1 MLAQQKSQV
10 ALAKRLKTEASRL
23 KKNAKGGNRHTISAS
38 SMEGSDQ
45 ARDEEVDGDDD
56 EKVEDDDDVDD
67 DEEEEEDD
75 DDEGEEREDG
85 VVEGTSASSI
95 NGSDLLCTS
104 RRLLLE
110 IRQGKFDLPPDIARE
125 RQEIIDAAFTSWSK
139 RDFRA
144 VIDALERNGRN
155 SMDLTVNE
163 VAEETGKVES
173 EVEEYVAVFMQR
185 WQELSN
191 WKDIY
196 QRTEKGE
203 KRMLR
208 DRQIRSL
215 CQRKVSARTPI
226 NYSYNECENT
236 RTRFFSDEEDLFLVD
251 QLQRHG
257 WFQWDDI
264 RTEIRKSDVFRFDW
278 FFKSRTAKDLAIRAE
293 LLVRLIEKEFAD
305 AGKDDSSEH
314 RKRQK
319 I

>member
-1 MLAQQKSQV
+1 
-10 ALAKRLKTEASRL
+10 LAKRLKTEASRL
-23 KKNAKGGNRHTISAS
+23 KKSAKGGNRKTISAS
-38 SMEGSDQ
+38 SMEGIDQ
-45 ARDEEVDGDDD
+45 ARGEDGAGDEEKAEDEGDDD
-56 EKVEDDDDVDD
+56 DDDDDEDDDED
-67 DEEEEEDD
+67 DEGD
-75 DDEGEEREDG
+75 DDEGEDDA
-85 VVEGTSASSI
+85 VEGARASSN

-144 VIDALERNGRN
+144 VIDALERNGRT
-155 SMDLTVNE
+155 SKDITVKE

-173 EVEEYVAVFMQR
+173 EVEEYVAVFMER

-191 WKDIY
+191 WKDIH

-203 KRMLR
+203 KRMQR

-215 CQRKVSARTPI
+215 CQRKVASRTPI
-226 NYSYNECENT
+226 NYSYSGCENSQ
-236 RTRFFSDEEDLFLVD
+236 TRFYSDEEDLFLVY

-257 WFQWDDI
+257 WSQWDDI
-264 RTEIRKSDVFRFDW
+264 RAEIRKNDVFRFDW
-278 FFKSRTAKDLAIRAE
+278 FFKSRTAKDLASRAE

-305 AGKDDSSEH
+305 AGKDDLSEP

-319 I
+319 V